1 MRRALIKLSV
11 SMLAPLIA
19 ALAINVTLERR
30 DAIADPQSQSL
41 LRIDGSLPATRK
53 VNLGVNKSM
62 IVELPRPV
70 RDVMVSNP
78 NLIDAVMQTS
88 TRVYIAAISKGE
100 ANVFFVD
107 RDGTSHHILD
117 TDTYWCLRDQGFPEA
132 KTSLSK
138 VQLTETFV

>member
-19 ALAINVTLERR
+19 ALAINATVEQRPSL
-30 DAIADPQSQSL
+30 ADPQSQSL

-78 NLIDAVMQTS
+78 KLIDAVMQTS
-88 TRVYIAAISKGE
+88 TRVYIAGMSKGDARE
-100 ANVFFVD
+100 
-107 RDGTSHHILD
+107 
-117 TDTYWCLRDQGFPEA
+117 LR
-132 KTSLSK
+132 
-138 VQLTETFV
+138 ETLGLMPPG